1 MLTSGLCL
9 YPDLIGFK
17 LNMFVMVLA
26 IRRSLGGHCDH
37 GDCNLIA
44 SPVAFLWRKT
54 GQLVLVLMVFFL
66 VLFCF
71 FLSILEQG

>member
-1 MLTSGLCL
+1 
-9 YPDLIGFK
+9 
-17 LNMFVMVLA
+17 MFVMVLA

-54 GQLVLVLMVFFL
+54 GQLVLVLMVFFFGF
-66 VLFCF
+66 VLFF
-71 FLSILEQG
+71 SLHTGTGLITGLLS